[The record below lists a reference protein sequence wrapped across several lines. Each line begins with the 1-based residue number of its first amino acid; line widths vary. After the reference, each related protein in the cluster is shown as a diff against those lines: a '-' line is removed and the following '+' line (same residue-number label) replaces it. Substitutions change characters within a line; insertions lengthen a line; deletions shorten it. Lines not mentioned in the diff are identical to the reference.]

1 MVVGDRSQTG
11 DDKHRER
18 KGEDGYDAP
27 GFCYLDITAFI
38 DVFAGV
44 SQGLH
49 LADKTWEDQICR
61 VKSQNE
67 GKYAIED
74 QDNG

>member
-1 MVVGDRSQTG
+1 VMTQGSGPINEKTCIDSPLS
-11 DDKHRER
+11 
-18 KGEDGYDAP
+18 GYLIVSE
-27 GFCYLDITAFI
+27 FVH
-38 DVFAGV
+38 VFAGV

-67 GKYAIED
+67 GKYTIED